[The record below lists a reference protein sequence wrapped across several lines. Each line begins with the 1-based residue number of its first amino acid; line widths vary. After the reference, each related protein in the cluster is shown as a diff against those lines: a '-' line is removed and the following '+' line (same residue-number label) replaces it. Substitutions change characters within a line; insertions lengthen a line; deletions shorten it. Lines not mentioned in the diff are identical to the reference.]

1 MKCVLMVKAI
11 EGQHYEKGKRSV
23 QLLACPVD
31 LSVELISLF
40 LSRLVH
46 GLSLRLLHPHLRFLK
61 S

>member
-23 QLLACPVD
+23 QLLACLVD
-31 LSVELISLF
+31 LSVELSLF

-46 GLSLRLLHPHLRFLK
+46 GLLLRLLHPHLRFLK